1 MWTTFRYF
9 ALNFLFSTTFVHTFV
24 HTFRIY
30 LYLCTRTKVFLG
42 KMAQK
47 KLFRDAKSLIEGYE
61 LTAKRG
67 TRRVYLIGRALKSGN
82 VTLLRYVSRG
92 SGAERIRERVST
104 GVILEIET
112 DFTIKRSNEEKVRL
126 QRVTCDM
133 INSDLERT
141 EADFVPATK
150 NKVQVKGYILKIGKD
165 ALAETGNRHS
175 IYATMQALANHVE
188 VYAGKDIVFKD
199 IDKKWIQGFI
209 SYLKT
214 EALNQNFLR
223 AKDERNR
230 KNVRISQNTQHRV
243 IVNLNYVLNAALRD
257 GIIRSNPMSE
267 LSSRDKVAAK
277 KGTREYLSKE
287 EVERLMATPFTHS
300 RYNIKEAFL
309 FSCFTGLRYSDLRMI
324 RMSDFHRDD
333 LGAYLRIKMVK
344 THEPLK
350 IYVPEVALRML
361 PDSDDDNVPLFNLP
375 KNDYANQTLRKWL
388 EDAKVTDKKI
398 TFHCGRHSAA
408 TLLLSAGLPLA
419 VVSKQLGHLKA
430 STTEVYAK
438 LVDEAQRSAAAKMD
452 ELF

>member
-1 MWTTFRYF
+1 MDNFSLFCVKFPFFDYF
-9 ALNFLFSTTFVHTFV
+9 CPHVCPHFQLFFVPLHTDKG
-24 HTFRIY
+24 I
-30 LYLCTRTKVFLG
+30 LG

-47 KLFRDAKSLIEGYE
+47 KLYRDAKSLIEGYD

-82 VTLLRYVSRG
+82 VALLRYVSRG
-92 SGAERIRERVST
+92 SGPERVRERVST
-104 GVILEIET
+104 GVILEVET
-112 DFTIKRSNEEKVRL
+112 DLIVKRNNEEKVRL

-133 INSDLERT
+133 INTDLERK
-141 EADFVPATK
+141 EADFVPVSK
-150 NKVQVKGYILKIGKD
+150 NKVQVIAYILKIGKD

-175 IYATMQALANHVE
+175 IYATMQALANHIE
-188 VYAGKDIVFKD
+188 TYAGKDISFKD
-199 IDKKWIQGFI
+199 INKKWIQGFI

-223 AKDERNR
+223 AKDEKNR

-257 GIIRSNPMSE
+257 GVIRSNPMGE

-324 RMSDFHRDD
+324 RRSDFHRDD

-361 PDSDDDNVPLFNLP
+361 PNTDDENVPLFSLP

-419 VVSKQLGHLKA
+419 VVGKQLGHLKT
-430 STTEVYAK
+430 STTEIYAK